1 MRIALAYSG
10 GLDTSVIIP
19 WLKEHYAADVFAVV
33 VNVGQKDDFRYI
45 AHKAL
50 ASGASDVWIPDCRQE
65 FLESYAFP
73 MVQAEALYEGQYLL
87 GTAIARPLIA
97 KKLVEGAAKF
107 GAEAVAHG
115 ATGKGNDQVRF
126 EVGVRALNP
135 DLAIIAPW
143 RLWDLK
149 GRQDEM
155 AYAAAHGVP
164 VDSTPESPYS
174 RDENL
179 WHVSHEGGAI
189 ENPALPIPPDV
200 YTWTVHPED
209 APDAPE
215 VVDIGFVNGIP
226 VSINGHP
233 HNAVTLVESLNSLG
247 SRHGVGRLTM
257 VEDRLVGMKSRGVYE
272 TPAGTILYAAHKA
285 LTSLVWDREVTYFM
299 DQVGTKL
306 ARLTYDGLWF
316 SPLREILLETTKT
329 ANQPVTGEVRVKLFK
344 GQATAAAV
352 KQAPESLYSP
362 ELATFEASSF
372 SHQDAEGFI
381 RLWGLSS
388 QVYGSVHREGIKV

>member
-19 WLKEHYAADVFAVV
+19 WLKEHFNAQVFAVV
-33 VNVGQKDDFRYI
+33 VNVGQKDDFHYI
-45 AHKAL
+45 EQKAL
-50 ASGASDVWIPDCRQE
+50 ASGADNVWIPDSRQE

-97 KKLVEGAAKF
+97 KKLVEAAALF
-107 GAEAVAHG
+107 GADAVAHG

-155 AYAAAHGVP
+155 DYAKAHGVP
-164 VDSTPESPYS
+164 VDSTPASPYS

-179 WHVSHEGGAI
+179 WHVSHEGGVI
-189 ENPALPIPPDV
+189 EDPACPVPPDV

-215 VVDIGFVNGIP
+215 LLDIRFVHGVP
-226 VSINGHP
+226 MAINGNP
-233 HNAVTLVESLNSLG
+233 MSAVALVEALNALG

-272 TPAGTILYAAHKA
+272 TPAGTILYAAHRA
-285 LTSLVWDREVTYFM
+285 LTSLVWDREVTQYLQ
-299 DQVGTKL
+299 DAATKL

-316 SPLREILLETTKT
+316 SPLRQLLFETVKA
-329 ANQPVTGEVRVKLFK
+329 ANQPVTGEVRMKLFK
-344 GQATAAAV
+344 GKATAESACEV
-352 KQAPESLYSP
+352 PQSLYSP
-362 ELATFEASSF
+362 DLATFEASSF
-372 SHQDAEGFI
+372 SHKDADGFI
-381 RLWGLSS
+381 RLWGLPS
-388 QVYGSVHREGIKV
+388 QVYGSVHRKGLHV

>member
-19 WLKEHYAADVFAVV
+19 WLKEHFDAKVFAVV
-33 VNVGQKDDFRYI
+33 VNVGQKDDFHYI
-45 AHKAL
+45 QQKAL
-50 ASGASDVWIPDCRQE
+50 ASGADDVWIPDGRQE
-65 FLESYAFP
+65 LLESYAFP

-97 KKLVEGAAKF
+97 KKLVEAAARF
-107 GAEAVAHG
+107 GANAVAHG

-155 AYAAAHGVP
+155 DYAKSHGVP
-164 VDSTPESPYS
+164 VDSTPDSPYS

-179 WHVSHEGGAI
+179 WHVSHEGGVI
-189 ENPALPIPPDV
+189 ENPASPVPPDV

-215 VVDIGFVNGIP
+215 LLDISFVQGVP
-226 VSINGHP
+226 TAINGNP
-233 HNAVTLVESLNSLG
+233 MSAVSLVEALNALG

-272 TPAGTILYAAHKA
+272 TPAGTILYAAHRA
-285 LTSLVWDREVTYFM
+285 LTSLVWDREVTQYVQ
-299 DQVGTKL
+299 DAGAKL

-316 SPLREILLETTKT
+316 SPLRQLLLETVKA
-329 ANQPVTGEVRVKLFK
+329 ANQPVTGDVRVKLFK
-344 GQATAAAV
+344 GQTTAECV
-352 KQAPESLYSP
+352 KEVPHSLYSP
-362 ELATFEASSF
+362 DLATFEASSF
-372 SHQDAEGFI
+372 SHKDADGFI
-381 RLWGLSS
+381 RLWGLPS
-388 QVYGSVHREGIKV
+388 QVYGSVHRKGLRV